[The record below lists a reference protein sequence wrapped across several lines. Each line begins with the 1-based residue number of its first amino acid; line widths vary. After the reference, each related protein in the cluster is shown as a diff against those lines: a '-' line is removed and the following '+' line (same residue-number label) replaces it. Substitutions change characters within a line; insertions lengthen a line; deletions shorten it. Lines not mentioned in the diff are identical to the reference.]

1 MKVLVDTSVW
11 SLALRRKHH
20 SLSGKEARVVAELLE
35 LIREGRAQMVGLV
48 RQELLSGVKTAE
60 QFEALRQKL
69 QSFPDE
75 RMESVDHED
84 AARSGN
90 QCRARGVAASIV
102 DALLCAAAMRR
113 GWALFST
120 DPDFSR
126 FATVLP
132 LTLHAPRS

>member
-1 MKVLVDTSVW
+1 
-11 SLALRRKHH
+11 
-20 SLSGKEARVVAELLE
+20 
-35 LIREGRAQMVGLV
+35 MVGLV

>member
-1 MKVLVDTSVW
+1 MNVLVDTSVW

-20 SLSGKEARVVAELLE
+20 SLSRKEERVAAELSE

-48 RQELLSGVKTAE
+48 RQELLSGLKTAE
-60 QFEALRQKL
+60 QFDELRQKL

-75 RMESVDHED
+75 RMESVDHEE

-102 DALLCAAAMRR
+102 DALLCAVAMRR
-113 GWALFST
+113 GWALFTT
-120 DPDFSR
+120 DPDFSHY
-126 FATVLP
+126 ATVLP